1 MALTLRRNKSLPLT
15 HDELDDNFEYLSS
28 SLASI
33 TVSTSTGS
41 FLYSGSFDGSSTV
54 TLYSAD
60 TNYNLDLST
69 LSGGGGA
76 NITDLNNFTGSAYYS
91 SSVSNATITFNQ
103 GDGTTESVTVNNVAN
118 ATSASYAPN
127 LYNSNGTL
135 TGNRTL
141 DFGGNSLTLDALN
154 GESFNIAAENGATV
168 GIALDNSTFQV
179 SGLSTSD
186 QPQVLGVTALGV
198 ITAMNTSSIAGSG
211 GTPTDITDLNNF
223 TGSAQISLDALNAAT
238 SSYVTSNLYTADGT
252 LSGERTVT
260 QDGNGL
266 TFNGQGAFNTFD
278 VSSGGRFLVSGS
290 TNVKI
295 NGLQSGTQA
304 NIVGIDSNGQLYVQ
318 ATSSIA
324 GGGGGSGTVT
334 SVTVSGSNGLTG
346 SGTVTSTGT
355 ITLQHTDTSTQS
367 SVNNSGNTFIQDV
380 TLDGFG
386 HVTALTSATVGATQ
400 VNSTAVYAESGTGFG
415 TQNYS
420 NYTVVNINST
430 DIQATTPKP
439 VTGDT
444 DRVLAI
450 ATMEVGN
457 PGSGVNHCI
466 FDYELYNSTQAASV
480 AGSQGTFAAYLL
492 HQSEG
497 TPNTTF
503 TFTLPISDTGVT
515 DGDTIQLRAK
525 AHFLGLYAS
534 ASIEYASLTLLD
546 ME

>member
-69 LSGGGGA
+69 LSGGGG
-76 NITDLNNFTGSAYYS
+76 
-91 SSVSNATITFNQ
+91 VS
-103 GDGTTESVTVNNVAN
+103 
-118 ATSASYAPN
+118 
-127 LYNSNGTL
+127 
-135 TGNRTL
+135 
-141 DFGGNSLTLDALN
+141 
-154 GESFNIAAENGATV
+154 
-168 GIALDNSTFQV
+168 
-179 SGLSTSD
+179 
-186 QPQVLGVTALGV
+186 
-198 ITAMNTSSIAGSG
+198 
-211 GTPTDITDLNNF
+211 ITDLNNF
-223 TGSAQISLDALNAAT
+223 TGSAQISLNALNAAT
-238 SSYVTSNLYTADGT
+238 GSYLTENLYTADGT

-260 QDGNGL
+260 QNGNGL

-295 NGLQSGTQA
+295 DGLQSGTQA

-324 GGGGGSGTVT
+324 VGGGGSGTVT

-400 VNSTAVYAESGTGFG
+400 VNSTAVYAEAGTGFDVH
-415 TQNYS
+415 NYT

-430 DIQATTPKP
+430 DIQASSPKQ
-439 VTGDT
+439 VAGAN
-444 DRVLAI
+444 RLLAI

-457 PGSGVNHCI
+457 PGVGLQNCVFS
-466 FDYELYNSTQAASV
+466 YELYNSTQTATV
-480 AGSQGTFAAYLL
+480 AGSQGSYSGYLL
-492 HQSEG
+492 PGGEG
-497 TPNTTF
+497 QPNDTF
-503 TFTLPISDTGVT
+503 TFTLPIADENVA

-525 AHFLGLYAS
+525 AYSVGTYAS
-534 ASIEYASLTLLD
+534 ASIYYASLTLLD

>member
-41 FLYSGSFDGSSTV
+41 FVYSGSFDGSNTI

-60 TNYNLDLST
+60 TNYSLDLST
-69 LSGGGGA
+69 LSGGGG
-76 NITDLNNFTGSAYYS
+76 
-91 SSVSNATITFNQ
+91 VS
-103 GDGTTESVTVNNVAN
+103 
-118 ATSASYAPN
+118 
-127 LYNSNGTL
+127 
-135 TGNRTL
+135 
-141 DFGGNSLTLDALN
+141 
-154 GESFNIAAENGATV
+154 
-168 GIALDNSTFQV
+168 
-179 SGLSTSD
+179 
-186 QPQVLGVTALGV
+186 
-198 ITAMNTSSIAGSG
+198 
-211 GTPTDITDLNNF
+211 ITDLNNF

-238 SSYVTSNLYTADGT
+238 SSYFTGSDTNIGNANQTLTGNRTLDFGGSSLTFDALNGETFNIAAENSAIVAIALDNSTFKITGLTTGDNPQVLGIAANGDITAMNTSSFGGGGGTPTDITDLNNFTGSAQISINALNAATGSFLDNIYTTDGT
-252 LSGERTVT
+252 LSGARTVT

-278 VSSGGRFLVSGS
+278 ISSGGRFTISGS

-295 NGLQSGTQA
+295 DGLQSGTQA
-304 NIVGIDSNGQLYVQ
+304 NVLGIDSQGLLYVQ

-355 ITLQHTDTSTQS
+355 INLQHADTSTQN

-380 TLDGFG
+380 TLDGNG
-386 HVTALTSATVGATQ
+386 HVTGLTSTTVGATQ
-400 VNSTAVYAESGTGFG
+400 VNSTAVYAESGTGFN
-415 TQNYS
+415 THNYA
-420 NYTVVNINST
+420 NYQVVNINST
-430 DIQATTPKP
+430 DIQVTSPKA
-439 VTGDT
+439 VSGAS
-444 DRVLAI
+444 RLLAI

-457 PGSGVNHCI
+457 PAVSLQNCV
-466 FDYELYNSTQAASV
+466 FSYELYNSTQTTSV
-480 AGSQGTFAAYLL
+480 AGSQGSFSGYLL
-492 HQSEG
+492 PGGEG
-497 TPNTTF
+497 QPNTTF
-503 TFTLPISDTGVT
+503 TFTLPIADESIA

-525 AHFLGLYAS
+525 AYSVAAYAT
-534 ASIEYASLTLLD
+534 ASIYYASLTLLD